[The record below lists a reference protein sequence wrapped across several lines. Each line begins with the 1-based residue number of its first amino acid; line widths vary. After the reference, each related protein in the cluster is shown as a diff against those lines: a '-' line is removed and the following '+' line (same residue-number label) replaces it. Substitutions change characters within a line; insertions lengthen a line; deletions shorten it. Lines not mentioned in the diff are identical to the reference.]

1 MGLLET
7 HPESA
12 MSSKYL
18 VGYDG
23 SESAQRAFEL
33 ALKLARADGGNV
45 RAVTALRT
53 TEAGSES
60 CAMMMTD
67 ASSQRARDMLD
78 VLKAGSG
85 DMTTRVETE
94 LVYGSPGDVLTAQ
107 VEQHDIDHVIIGHTG
122 HGSLARWLL
131 GSVSEDI
138 VARARVPVT
147 IVR

>member
-1 MGLLET
+1 MT
-7 HPESA
+7 T
-12 MSSKYL
+12 KYL

-23 SESAQRAFEL
+23 SESAKRAFEL
-33 ALKLARADGGNV
+33 ALKLARADGGRV

-53 TEAGSES
+53 TEAGPES

-67 ASSQRARDMLD
+67 TSSQRAREMLD

-85 DMTTRVETE
+85 DMSARVDTD
-94 LVYGSPGDVLTAQ
+94 LVYGSPGDVLMTQ
-107 VEQHDIDHVIIGHTG
+107 VEQYGIDHVIIGHTG

-131 GSVSEDI
+131 GSVSDDI
-138 VARARVPVT
+138 VARARIPVT

>member
-1 MGLLET
+1 MAGMET
-7 HPESA
+7 DPETA
-12 MSSKYL
+12 MTMNYL

-33 ALKLARADGGNV
+33 ALKLARADGGRV

-53 TEAGSES
+53 TEAGPES

-67 ASSQRARDMLD
+67 ASSQRAREMLD
-78 VLKAGSG
+78 VLKDGAG
-85 DMTTRVETE
+85 DMAGRVDTE
-94 LVYGSPGDVLTAQ
+94 LVYGSPGDALMAQ
-107 VEQHDIDHVIIGHTG
+107 VDQHGIDHVLIGHTG

-131 GSVSEDI
+131 GSVSDDI
-138 VARARVPVT
+138 VARARIPVT

>member
-1 MGLLET
+1 MAVLET
-7 HPESA
+7 DPETA
-12 MSSKYL
+12 MTSNYL

-33 ALKLARADGGNV
+33 ALKLARADGGRV

-53 TEAGSES
+53 TEAGPES

-67 ASSQRARDMLD
+67 ASSQRARAMLD
-78 VLKAGSG
+78 VLKDGAGDLTG
-85 DMTTRVETE
+85 RVETE
-94 LVYGSPGDVLTAQ
+94 LVYGSPGDVLMAQ
-107 VEQHDIDHVIIGHTG
+107 VEQHGIDHVVIGHTG

-131 GSVSEDI
+131 GSASNDI
-138 VARARVPVT
+138 VSRSRIPVT